1 MFDGTTAPPLIFVRT
16 MPMSCPYITGQVE
29 RRLVTDIS
37 TVRGRKSH
45 DLLANAGFRRTQH
58 ISYKPACPNC
68 NACKPIRVRVR
79 DFTWKTSFRRIKNR
93 NRDLIGEWKEA
104 KVTKEQFK
112 LFQTYQDSRH
122 NGGDMGLMDFVD
134 FGEMVEHSPIETKLL
149 EYRKASSGELVAVM
163 LVDIQNNGF
172 SAVYSFFDD
181 REPNRSLGTFL
192 VLSLISEASVDGLD
206 YIYLGYCI
214 ENSPKMSYKTRFS
227 PAEILTSGG
236 WITHIKT

>member
-16 MPMSCPYITGQVE
+16 MPMSCPYIKGQVE

-68 NACKPIRVRVR
+68 NACKPIR
-79 DFTWKTSFRRIKNR
+79 DP
-93 NRDLIGEWKEA
+93 
-104 KVTKEQFK
+104 KVTKEQFT
-112 LFQTYQDSRH
+112 LFQTYQNSRH

-134 FGEMVEHSPIETKLL
+134 FGEMVERSPIETKLL
-149 EYRKASSGELVAVM
+149 EYRKGSSGELVAVM

-172 SAVYSFFDD
+172 SAVYSFFDV

-192 VLSLISEASVDGLD
+192 VLSLISEAMVDGLD
-206 YIYLGYCI
+206 YIYLGYWI
-214 ENSPKMSYKTRFS
+214 EDSSKMSYKTRFS
-227 PAEILTSGG
+227 PAEILTSDG
-236 WITHIKT
+236 WITHINMQ

>member
-1 MFDGTTAPPLIFVRT
+1 M
-16 MPMSCPYITGQVE
+16 C
-29 RRLVTDIS
+29 
-37 TVRGRKSH
+37 
-45 DLLANAGFRRTQH
+45 
-58 ISYKPACPNC
+58 
-68 NACKPIRVRVR
+68 IRDR
-79 DFTWKTSFRRIKNR
+79 
-93 NRDLIGEWKEA
+93 WKEA
-104 KVTKEQFK
+104 KVTKEQFT
-112 LFQTYQDSRH
+112 LFQTYQNSRH

-134 FGEMVEHSPIETKLL
+134 FGEMVERSPIETKLL
-149 EYRKASSGELVAVM
+149 EYRKANSGELVAVM

-206 YIYLGYCI
+206 YIYLGYWI